1 MKLHALVAAAAC
13 VLSACVSSSLPT
25 EPPPLVA
32 MEEPTELLD
41 TSGLEAVEQPVARGS
56 FTGIE
61 VGDSR
66 TTLDALA
73 GEPEGVLVT
82 AVIENSPADAAGI
95 EVGDLIVE
103 VSAPV
108 PTALH
113 WPSEWRRLEEETQAQ
128 QELRLVIDRAGAE
141 LERRLV
147 TTRRVRPHGA
157 IGIERWREERRVG
170 IVVRTA
176 TSAEAARA
184 ALGAGGGAVLVG
196 MTRESPWRAVGLRYG
211 DLVRAV
217 GTVEVAHPQ
226 VLLEA
231 IRTAPEGAALE
242 LEVVRGGEV
251 VSVTA
256 PLSRRDTELK
266 EVSIPLLYSLEKSR
280 DRKTVSVLLG
290 LVKYESTP
298 AAWKLRLLWL
308 LDFAGGD
315 ADRLESVD
323 S

>member
-1 MKLHALVAAAAC
+1 MKLHALTAAVAFA
-13 VLSACVSSSLPT
+13 LSACVTSSLPT

-32 MEEPTELLD
+32 MEEPAEWLD
-41 TSGLEAVEQPVARGS
+41 TSGLEAAERPEARGS
-56 FTGIE
+56 FTGLE

-95 EVGDLIVE
+95 AVGDLIVE

-113 WPSEWRRLEEETQAQ
+113 WPSEWRRLEEETAPQA
-128 QELRLVIDRAGAE
+128 ELRLVIDRAGAE
-141 LERRLV
+141 LEKRLV
-147 TTRRVRPHGA
+147 TEQRVRPHGA
-157 IGIERWREERRVG
+157 IAIERWREERRVG
-170 IVVRTA
+170 VVVRTA

-184 ALGAGGGAVLVG
+184 ALGAGGGAVIVG
-196 MTRESPWRAVGLRYG
+196 MTRESPWRPIGLRYG

-217 GTVEVAHPQ
+217 GGVEVAHPQ

-231 IRTAPEGAALE
+231 IRSAPEKGSLE
-242 LEVVRGGEV
+242 LEVVRDGQILAV
-251 VSVTA
+251 DA

-266 EVSIPLLYSLEKSR
+266 ELSIPLVYSMEKAR
-280 DRKTVSVLLG
+280 DRTTVSVLLG

-308 LDFAGGD
+308 FDFAGGD
-315 ADRLESVD
+315 ADRLESLD

>member
-1 MKLHALVAAAAC
+1 MKPIVLFAALSSA
-13 VLSACVSSSLPT
+13 LSACVTTPLPT
-25 EPPPLVA
+25 QAPPLVA

-41 TSGLEAVEQPVARGS
+41 TSGLEASEPSVARGS
-56 FTGIE
+56 FTGLE

-66 TTLDALA
+66 TSLDALA

-95 EVGDLIVE
+95 AVGDLIVE

-108 PTALH
+108 PTVLH
-113 WPSEWRRLEEETQAQ
+113 WPSEWRRLEEETEPQ
-128 QELRLVIDRAGAE
+128 QELRLLIDRAGAE
-141 LERRLV
+141 LERKLV
-147 TTRRVRPHGA
+147 TTRRVRPHDA
-157 IGIERWREERRVG
+157 IEIERWREEQRVG
-170 IVVRTA
+170 VVVRTA
-176 TSAEAARA
+176 TSSEAARA
-184 ALGAGGGAVLVG
+184 ALGAGAGAVIVG
-196 MTRESPWRAVGLRYG
+196 MTRESPWRPVGLRYG

-217 GTVEVAHPQ
+217 GGVEVAHPQ

-231 IRTAPEGAALE
+231 IRTAPEKSSLE
-242 LEVVRGGEV
+242 LEVVRDGQV
-251 VSVTA
+251 ISVTA

-266 EVSIPLLYSLEKSR
+266 EISIPLLYSMEKAR

-308 LDFAGGD
+308 IDFAGGD